1 MDYLL
6 VKKKYYV
13 NNSYFKDENKYGVIK
28 NRPKE
33 IINFLNNDNSNIT
46 KNNILK
52 EIKYLDN
59 SKKGSNT

>member
-13 NNSYFKDENKYGVIK
+13 NNSYFKDENNYRVIK

-33 IINFLNNDNSNIT
+33 IINFFNNDYSNIT
-46 KNNILK
+46 KDNILK
-52 EIKYLDN
+52 EIKYLYN
-59 SKKGSNT
+59 SKKKD